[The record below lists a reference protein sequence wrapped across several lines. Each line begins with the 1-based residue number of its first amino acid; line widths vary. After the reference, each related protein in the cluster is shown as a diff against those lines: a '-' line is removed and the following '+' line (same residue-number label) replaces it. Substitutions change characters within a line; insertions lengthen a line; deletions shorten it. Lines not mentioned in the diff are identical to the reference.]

1 MADDPTPP
9 DHGSD
14 WLDRLLDDDFVNEA
28 FITEP
33 SAAERAAEAARQRRV
48 QELNVRLGDDVDSL
62 SSSRRRR
69 RRRRLRSRVVGL
81 VVVAALVVTGV
92 TLNRVNGGSAVGSPS
107 LHSGID
113 DLAAV
118 SSSNTARPTPTPGAG
133 SPLGEPPAVPT
144 RSGKYKFIAM
154 QPSGAAPVAYD
165 PCRPIHY
172 VVNTANEPPG
182 GQQLIT
188 DAFTRLGAATG
199 LKFISDGSTSETP
212 GERRDA
218 FQPDRYGDKW
228 APVAIWWA
236 TPDTAPRL
244 SGAVAGYAASTSIDT
259 GQVLGAPIR
268 TFVSG
273 IVVLD
278 GPQLAMVET
287 SSRAGRAGARSV
299 ILHELGHLVGLDH
312 VDDPTQIMNPE
323 SSGQVTAY
331 AAGDL
336 RGLNELGR
344 GTCVVSL

>member
-1 MADDPTPP
+1 M
-9 DHGSD
+9 
-14 WLDRLLDDDFVNEA
+14 
-28 FITEP
+28 
-33 SAAERAAEAARQRRV
+33 
-48 QELNVRLGDDVDSL
+48 
-62 SSSRRRR
+62 
-69 RRRRLRSRVVGL
+69 
-81 VVVAALVVTGV
+81 VAALVVTGV
-92 TLNRVNGGSAVGSPS
+92 TLNRANGATAVGSPS

-113 DLAAV
+113 GLTAV

-133 SPLGEPPAVPT
+133 SPLGEPPALPT
-144 RSGKYKFIAM
+144 QSGKYKFIAM
-154 QPSGAAPVAYD
+154 QPGGDAPVTYD

-172 VVNTANEPPG
+172 VVNASNQPPG
-182 GQQLIT
+182 GQQLLT
-188 DAFTRLGAATG
+188 QAFTRLTAATG

-228 APVAIWWA
+228 APVVIWWA

-259 GQVLGAPIR
+259 GQVLRAPIR

-287 SSRAGRAGARSV
+287 SSRAGPAGARSV

-312 VDDPTQIMNPE
+312 VADPTQIMNPE